1 MSFNHIVLK
10 NLRQNLKHYAMFL
23 ISLLLSIII
32 YFSFATLKYTD
43 EIAAEN
49 ARVIKNGAMVGLY
62 ALFVIIVVF
71 LMYANHLF
79 IKRRTKSFALFQLIG
94 LTRGNILRMLC
105 IEQLAFFV
113 ATGILGILL
122 GLGGSQL
129 LLIILG
135 KLMELKVNINISFE
149 PKALL
154 VTLLLLAIAYILIFI
169 QNAQFLKKRSILTMM
184 KDSSQTEAKTARIT
198 PKEVLSGVLG
208 IIMIVLG
215 YYLSTEMMD
224 KFANILTP
232 FIILALTIVG
242 AYLFFRSTVSVIF
255 KSLKR
260 MKKGHVGITDVVFT
274 SSIMHRMK
282 KNAMSLTVIAIISA
296 ITVTVLCS
304 ATIVKVSSAKQIEA
318 AAPEDF
324 DIVENKLASQFENKL
339 QQADIPYNKKSYQVL
354 QSPVKHNKVFT
365 PESDN
370 IPSFNRTTL
379 SSNQHLKGNEAK
391 ITNISSLPQNIKVN
405 LNQTVTVQGK
415 TNAKLKVTSKD
426 ENKVYPLEIT
436 AMSPVLEVSPQVYQS
451 LRTDELEVTEHG
463 YNLKNQSD
471 MAKAEK
477 VAQQVNPD
485 IESKRQVTKSNNQTT
500 GIMIFVSAFLGFA
513 FLIAAGCI
521 IYIKQMDET
530 EDELPSFKLLHRI
543 GFTNSDMMP
552 GLTLKVLFNF
562 GLPLIIALLHSFF
575 AASAFMNI
583 MGSSSHTPVFI
594 VMIVYTI
601 VYAIFALIALLHSR
615 RMINQAQ

>member
-43 EIAAEN
+43 EITAEN

-122 GLGGSQL
+122 GLGSSQL

-154 VTLLLLAIAYILIFI
+154 VTLLLLVIAYILIFI

-260 MKKGHVGITDVVFT
+260 LKKGHVGITDVVFT

-304 ATIVKVSSAKQIEA
+304 ATIVKVSTAKQIEA

-339 QQADIPYNKKSYQVL
+339 QQANIPYNKTSYQVL

-365 PESDN
+365 VESDN
-370 IPSFNRTTL
+370 VPSINRTTL
-379 SSNQHLKGNEAK
+379 SSNNHLKGNEAK

-426 ENKVYPLEIT
+426 ENKVYPVELT
-436 AMSPVLEVSPQVYQS
+436 AMAPVLEVSPQVYQS
-451 LRTDELEVTEHG
+451 LRTEELEVTEHG
-463 YNLKNQSD
+463 YNLKNQDD

-477 VAQQVNPD
+477 VAQQVNSD
-485 IESKRQVTKSNNQTT
+485 IESKRQVTKSNNQTA

-583 MGSSSHTPVFI
+583 MSSSSHTPVFI

-601 VYAIFALIALLHSR
+601 VYAIFALIALIHSR

>member
-154 VTLLLLAIAYILIFI
+154 VTLLLLVIAYILIFI

-391 ITNISSLPQNIKVN
+391 ITNISSLPQSIKVN

-415 TNAKLKVTSKD
+415 TNVKLKVTSKD

-436 AMSPVLEVSPQVYQS
+436 AMAPVLEVSPQVYQS

-543 GFTNSDMMP
+543 GFANSDMMS

>member
-154 VTLLLLAIAYILIFI
+154 VTLLLLVIAYILIFI

-391 ITNISSLPQNIKVN
+391 ITNISSLPQSIKVN

-415 TNAKLKVTSKD
+415 TNVKLKVTSKD

-436 AMSPVLEVSPQVYQS
+436 AMAPVLEVSPQVYQS
-451 LRTDELEVTEHG
+451 LRTEELEVTEHG

-543 GFTNSDMMP
+543 GFTNSDMMS